1 MKRLTWFLLSIALVF
16 ALSACGQTPASA
28 PTSTPLPPINTPQP
42 PTATSAPTDTPA
54 PTATPTHAAG
64 PVTTGAINDFK
75 VTLEGDILVISFGF
89 SNKSTDYNAFHV
101 FIDTDQSSKTGY
113 KVSGA
118 GADLMIENATI
129 FTYNGDGSS
138 WGWQQVQAPN
148 LEYEVA
154 ETAVS
159 WKVPLAELGMQKGK
173 AADFVAQLVNTNWDA
188 VATTMKM
195 SVDLK

>member
-1 MKRLTWFLLSIALVF
+1 MKRLTWFLLSVVLVF
-16 ALSACGQTPASA
+16 ALSACGQTPAPA
-28 PTSTPLPPINTPQP
+28 PTSTPLPPPTNTSQP
-42 PTATSAPTDTPA
+42 PTNTPA
-54 PTATPTHAAG
+54 PTNTPVPTPTHAAG

-75 VTLEGDILVISFGF
+75 VTLEGDTLVVSFAF
-89 SNKSTDYNAFHV
+89 TNKASDYNAFHV

-113 KVSGA
+113 KVSGT

-138 WGWQQVQAPN
+138 WGWQQVQSPN

-159 WKVPLAELGMQKGK
+159 WKVPLADLGMQKGK
-173 AADFVAQLVNTNWDA
+173 SADFVAQLVNTNWDA
-188 VATTMKM
+188 VATTMKL
-195 SVDLK
+195 SADLK